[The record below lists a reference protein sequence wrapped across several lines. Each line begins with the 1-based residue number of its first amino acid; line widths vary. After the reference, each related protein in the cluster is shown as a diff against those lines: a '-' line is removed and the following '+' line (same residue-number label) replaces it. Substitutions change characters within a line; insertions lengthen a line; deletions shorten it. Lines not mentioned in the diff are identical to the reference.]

1 MLPLPEFVCQAINYL
16 AALNILLLCYKTGVK
31 RCISMHGAAA
41 WSSTAFW
48 TDLHSCCAACT
59 QGELSTGLPF
69 TKKGFQSLDGNWVT
83 PAQSPSE
90 AGPAL
95 SGADRFSRVSRATS
109 DQQEQQQ
116 DSKSAVLVEK
126 KAILTHLQGKRG
138 DSVPTKP
145 SCLVPMRLKAGI
157 PARVRSWSLVLNCPY
172 TTRIVPSS
180 DGGSRCGKQHSGTVS
195 ESILN
200 IFYHKNITNFIP
212 LILSQT

>member
-1 MLPLPEFVCQAINYL
+1 MLPLPEFVCRAINYL

-41 WSSTAFW
+41 WNSMAFW
-48 TDLHSCCAACT
+48 TDLNSCCAACT
-59 QGELSTGLPF
+59 QGELSF
-69 TKKGFQSLDGNWVT
+69 TKRGFQSPDGNWVT

-109 DQQEQQQ
+109 DQQERQQ
-116 DSKSAVLVEK
+116 DSKSAVLVEN
-126 KAILTHLQGKRG
+126 KAILTHSQGKRG

-145 SCLVPMRLKAGI
+145 SCLVPVRLKARI
-157 PARVRSWSLVLNCPY
+157 PAWVRSWSLVLNCPY

-195 ESILN
+195 ESILS

-212 LILSQT
+212 LILSQTQIS